1 MDLRP
6 LAHRLSKNAIIARYF
21 GRAMSEIE
29 WLEIMAS
36 WSQER
41 LQTFELIL
49 IEIEGMQLD
58 TAKKASKR
66 HESNQ
71 TRLKQRFEAMKANLI
86 QQAS

>member
-6 LAHRLSKNAIIARYF
+6 LANRLSKNAIIARYF
-21 GRAMSEIE
+21 GRAMSETE

-66 HESNQ
+66 HETNQ
-71 TRLKQRFEAMKANLI
+71 ARLKQRFESMKANLI